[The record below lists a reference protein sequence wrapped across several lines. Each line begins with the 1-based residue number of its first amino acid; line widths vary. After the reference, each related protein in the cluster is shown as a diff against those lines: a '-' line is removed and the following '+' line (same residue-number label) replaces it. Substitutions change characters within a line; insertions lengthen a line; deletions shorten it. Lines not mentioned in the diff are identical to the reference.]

1 MSVPMIVTLLLA
13 AGTSALAATPAE
25 VVNRNFADINRKVLE
40 MAQDFPEDKYDF
52 RLTKEMRSFGELI
65 VHISSGNVYG
75 ARAGRG
81 EKVNWDELDPKNY
94 KGKAEI
100 VALLQKSIADCNDTL
115 KNFPDGPTKSL
126 QPWVGIIEHSA
137 EHYGLL
143 VGYYRVNGLVPPES
157 RPKAK

>member
-1 MSVPMIVTLLLA
+1 MFVPMIVTLVLA
-13 AGTSALAATPAE
+13 AAMSALAATPSE

-40 MAQDFPEDKYDF
+40 MAQDFPEDKYTF
-52 RLTKEMRSFGELI
+52 RLTREMRSFGELI

-75 ARAGRG
+75 AKAGRG
-81 EKVNWDELDPKNY
+81 EKVNWDELEPKNY
-94 KGKAEI
+94 KSKAEI

-115 KNFPDGPTKSL
+115 KAFPDGPTKSL
-126 QPWVGIIEHSA
+126 QPWVGIMEHSA